1 MSVFAGMEDQD
12 EAPSATPGE
21 HTMDARVVLGNPTRQ
36 LETIQEMLGSMETQT
51 VPGIRYTMDKVLGFL
66 RKQIRSEQFVVS
78 PRNRRIVAQQVD
90 QLTRE
95 VQRMVPDARLFA
107 DRADTLVV
115 LLLALANLL

>member
-1 MSVFAGMEDQD
+1 MSVAAYGEDQD
-12 EAPSATPGE
+12 EAPSAMPGD
-21 HTMDARVVLGNPTRQ
+21 HPIAARVAWGNPTEQ

-95 VQRMVPDARLFA
+95 AERMVPDARLFA

-115 LLLALANLL
+115 LLLALGNLL